1 MCCYIATDTE
11 LEILTVSVLF
21 SCIFQSKIRFIME
34 KAFWDGI
41 MESVNQEEPNYDL
54 VIQLLE
60 EVRDEICT
68 MAPQSWKQEI
78 VEAIDVDILS
88 QVDAPLFVFVQ
99 NNYQNN

>member
-1 MCCYIATDTE
+1 MCCYIATNTE

-99 NNYQNN
+99 NNYQSN

>member
-1 MCCYIATDTE
+1 
-11 LEILTVSVLF
+11 
-21 SCIFQSKIRFIME
+21 ME

-78 VEAIDVDILS
+78 VEAIDVDILP
-88 QVDAPLFVFVQ
+88 QVEAPLFVFIQ
-99 NNYQNN
+99 NN

>member
-1 MCCYIATDTE
+1 M
-11 LEILTVSVLF
+11 SVLF

-41 MESVNQEEPNYDL
+41 MESVNQEVPNYDL
-54 VIQLLE
+54 VIELLE

-88 QVDAPLFVFVQ
+88 QVEAPLFVFVQ
-99 NNYQNN
+99 NDYQSN

>member
-1 MCCYIATDTE
+1 
-11 LEILTVSVLF
+11 
-21 SCIFQSKIRFIME
+21 ME

-41 MESVNQEEPNYDL
+41 MESVNQEGPNYDL

-88 QVDAPLFVFVQ
+88 QVEAPLFVCPK
-99 NNYQNN
+99 